1 MVNIYKSNQETKVL
15 DKIQEPVKGCW
26 INMVKP
32 TKNEIEEIAKK
43 VNISEDVL
51 RYPLD
56 MSEKAHIDEI
66 DDSILIIVD
75 SPFTEYKD
83 SEKLYTTIPIGMIL
97 VRNDIFITISQ
108 GKIDSITKIIN
119 YKEEN
124 HVQTDKKSRLVFRI
138 LYDIAQDYIRYLTY
152 INKDLET
159 FERQIL
165 KTIKNK
171 EFVKLLKF
179 EKCMVYF
186 NASIKGNQVV
196 LEKLNRGK
204 SIKLYE
210 EDEEIL
216 EDTMIEN
223 RQAIEMIE
231 TYSDILNGIIDLYS
245 TLVSNNL
252 NTVMKVLTSLTV
264 LISLPTLVS
273 SFLGMNVDFPFNTGI
288 IGFWGVIVGSIIITL
303 ITYIILKK
311 KDMI

>member
-1 MVNIYKSNQETKVL
+1 MINIYKSNTQTGTL
-15 DKIQEPVKGCW
+15 DKIKEPVKGCW
-26 INMVKP
+26 INIVKP
-32 TKNEIEEIAKK
+32 TKSEIEEISKK
-43 VNISEDVL
+43 VNISENVL

-56 MSEKAHIDEI
+56 ISEKAHIDEI
-66 DDSILIIVD
+66 DESLLIIVD

-83 SEKLYTTIPIGMIL
+83 GEKIYTTIPVGMIL

-108 GKIDSITKIIN
+108 GKIDAINAIIN
-119 YKEEN
+119 NKKEN
-124 HVQTDKKSRLVFRI
+124 YVQTDKKSRLVFRI
-138 LYDIAQDYIRYLTY
+138 LYDVAQDYIRYLTY
-152 INKDLET
+152 ISKDLES
-159 FERQIL
+159 FERQML

-171 EFVKLLKF
+171 EVFKLLKF

-186 NASIKGNQVV
+186 NTSIKGNQVV

-223 RQAIEMIE
+223 RQAIEMIQ
-231 TYSDILNGIIDLYS
+231 TYSDILNGIIDLFS
-245 TLVSNNL
+245 TMVSNNL

-264 LISLPTLVS
+264 LISLPTLIS
-273 SFLGMNVDFPFNTGI
+273 SFLGMNVDFPFNTGKV
-288 IGFWGVIVGSIIITL
+288 GFYMVVLVSVIVTIV
-303 ITYIILKK
+303 TYLILKR